1 MNNISVSDNILEIKE
16 NIDNNINYILKGRKL
31 DELSDRELMLLK
43 ELYVIIN
50 SQLKDRVE
58 LKKENISCLKERINN
73 IIKKEKCNLNVT
85 FNNYVKYLDA

>member
-1 MNNISVSDNILEIKE
+1 MNNISVSDNILEIRE

-50 SQLKDRVE
+50 SQLKDRAE
-58 LKKENISCLKERINN
+58 LKKENISHLKERINN
-73 IIKKEKCNLNVT
+73 IIKSRKM
-85 FNNYVKYLDA
+85 

>member
-43 ELYVIIN
+43 ELYIVIN
-50 SQLKDRVE
+50 SQLQNRVE
-58 LKKENISCLKERINN
+58 IKKEEILRLKERINN
-73 IIKKEKCNLNVT
+73 IIKRKM
-85 FNNYVKYLDA
+85 

>member
-50 SQLKDRVE
+50 SQLKDRAQ

-73 IIKKEKCNLNVT
+73 IIKNRKM
-85 FNNYVKYLDA
+85 

>member
-58 LKKENISCLKERINN
+58 LKKENITCLKERINN
-73 IIKKEKCNLNVT
+73 IIKNRKM
-85 FNNYVKYLDA
+85 

>member
-43 ELYVIIN
+43 ELYIVIN
-50 SQLKDRVE
+50 SQLQNRVE
-58 LKKENISCLKERINN
+58 IKKEKILRLKERINN
-73 IIKKEKCNLNVT
+73 IIRKEKM
-85 FNNYVKYLDA
+85 

>member
-43 ELYVIIN
+43 ELYIVIN
-50 SQLKDRVE
+50 SQLQNRVE
-58 LKKENISCLKERINN
+58 IKKEEILRLKERINN
-73 IIKKEKCNLNVT
+73 IIRKEKM
-85 FNNYVKYLDA
+85 

>member
-73 IIKKEKCNLNVT
+73 IIKNRKM
-85 FNNYVKYLDA
+85 

>member
-50 SQLKDRVE
+50 SQLKDRVK

-73 IIKKEKCNLNVT
+73 IIKNRKM
-85 FNNYVKYLDA
+85 

>member
-16 NIDNNINYILKGRKL
+16 KIDNNINYILKGRKL

-73 IIKKEKCNLNVT
+73 IIKNRKM
-85 FNNYVKYLDA
+85 

>member
-1 MNNISVSDNILEIKE
+1 MKDISVSDNILEIKE
-16 NIDNNINYILKGRKL
+16 NIDNNINYILNGRKI

-43 ELYVIIN
+43 ELYIVIN

-73 IIKKEKCNLNVT
+73 IIKNRKM
-85 FNNYVKYLDA
+85 

>member
-73 IIKKEKCNLNVT
+73 IIKSRKM
-85 FNNYVKYLDA
+85 